1 MQWKRLVDHRLSPA
15 AGREWFIAWLYVGCG
30 GAAGTGVPLL
40 YLPSYDSLG
49 VVGYIAWQYGRARF
63 MRVLSSERQDRKTR
77 FSFKASSD
85 ESVPSL
91 FFILFLCQSVG
102 L

>member
-49 VVGYIAWQYGRARF
+49 VVGYIAWKIRTCSVYACAKREAGPQDP
-63 MRVLSSERQDRKTR
+63 VL
-77 FSFKASSD
+77 
-85 ESVPSL
+85 L
-91 FFILFLCQSVG
+91 
-102 L
+102 